1 MKSGHIVRSFDDE
14 LQQIENL
21 VTRMG
26 GMVEL
31 QISNAATS
39 LVQRDADLGEKV
51 RADDKMIDELEVEI
65 DAAVVRVLALR
76 QPAAQD
82 LRAVVAVLKITTN
95 LERIG
100 DYAKNIAK
108 RSSVLGEFR
117 HIGASANIIKRM
129 CGLVQVMLKDA
140 LDAHITRNIGLAD
153 DVRARDDEVDQMHN
167 TLFRELLTYMME
179 DPRNIAPCMHLL
191 FIAKNVERMGDHVT
205 GIAEQ
210 IHYVVSGSLPD
221 DERPKSD
228 VTSMTTVDP
237 GSGENPDENLSGGKT
252 Q

>member
-1 MKSGHIVRSFDDE
+1 MRSGHIVSAFDND
-14 LQQIENL
+14 LQKIENL

-31 QISNAATS
+31 QIANAAIS
-39 LVQRDADLGEKV
+39 LVQRDTELGEKV
-51 RADDKMIDELEVEI
+51 RQDDKKI
-65 DAAVVRVLALR
+65 DALETDIDTAVVRVLALR

-82 LRAVVAVLKITTN
+82 LRAVVAVLKISTN

-117 HIGASANIIKRM
+117 EIGSSAGIIKRM
-129 CGLVQVMLKDA
+129 CELVQAMLKDA
-140 LDAHITRNIGLAD
+140 LDAHVARNITLAD
-153 DVRARDDEVDQMHN
+153 DVRVRDEEVDQMHN
-167 TLFRELLTYMME
+167 SLFRELLTYMME
-179 DPRNIAPCMHLL
+179 DPRAITPCMHLL

-210 IHYVVSGSLPD
+210 IHYVISGSLPES
-221 DERPKSD
+221 ERPKSD
-228 VTSMTTVDP
+228 HTSLTMVDP
-237 GSGENPDENLSGGKT
+237 KSGDVT
-252 Q
+252 QGTLK

>member
-1 MKSGHIVRSFDDE
+1 MRSEHIVRSFDDE

-21 VTRMG
+21 VTKMG

-31 QISNAATS
+31 QISNAAIS
-39 LVQRDADLGEKV
+39 LVERDVDLGEQV
-51 RADDKMIDELEVEI
+51 RSDDKKIDALEAEI
-65 DAAVVRVLALR
+65 DTAVVRVLALR

-82 LRAVVAVLKITTN
+82 LRAVVAVLKISTN
-95 LERIG
+95 LERMG
-100 DYAKNIAK
+100 DHAKNIAK

-129 CGLVQVMLKDA
+129 SGLVQVMLKDA
-140 LDAHITRNIGLAD
+140 LDAHVSRNVALAD
-153 DVRARDDEVDQMHN
+153 DVRMRDDEVDQMHN
-167 TLFRELLTYMME
+167 TLFRELLTFMME
-179 DPRNIAPCMHLL
+179 DARNITPCMHLL

-210 IHYVVSGSLPD
+210 IHYVVSGSLPE

-228 VTSMTTVDP
+228 ITSLTTIMPSD
-237 GSGENPDENLSGGKT
+237 GSHEDGKPE
-252 Q
+252 

>member
-1 MKSGHIVRSFDDE
+1 MKSGHIVSAFDDD
-14 LQQIENL
+14 LQEIENL

-31 QISNAATS
+31 QIANSAIS
-39 LVQRDADLGEKV
+39 LVQRDTELGEKV
-51 RADDKMIDELEVEI
+51 RADDTKIDELEAEI
-65 DAAVVRVLALR
+65 DTAVVRIIALR

-82 LRAVVAVLKITTN
+82 LRSVVAVLKISTN

-117 HIGASANIIKRM
+117 EIGASANIIKRM
-129 CGLVQVMLKDA
+129 CQLVQAMLKDA
-140 LDAHITRNIGLAD
+140 LDAHVTRNIALAD
-153 DVRARDDEVDQMHN
+153 DVRMRDEEVDQMHN
-167 TLFRELLTYMME
+167 SLFRELLTYMME
-179 DPRNIAPCMHLL
+179 DPRSITPCMHLL

-210 IHYVVSGSLPD
+210 IHYVVSGSLPKN
-221 DERPKSD
+221 ERPKSD
-228 VTSMTTVDP
+228 MTSLTMVDP
-237 GSGENPDENLSGGKT
+237 DSGNVTQGGMK
-252 Q
+252 

>member
-1 MKSGHIVRSFDDE
+1 MRSEHIVRSFDDE

-21 VTRMG
+21 VTKMG

-31 QISNAATS
+31 QISNATIS
-39 LVQRDADLGEKV
+39 LVERDIDLGEQV
-51 RADDKMIDELEVEI
+51 RADDKKIDALEAEI
-65 DAAVVRVLALR
+65 DTAVVRVLALR

-82 LRAVVAVLKITTN
+82 LRAVVAVLKISTN

-108 RSSVLGEFR
+108 RSSVIGEFR

-129 CGLVQVMLKDA
+129 SALVQVMLKDA
-140 LDAHITRNIGLAD
+140 LDAHVSRNVALAD
-153 DVRARDDEVDQMHN
+153 DVRMRDDEVDQMHN

-179 DPRNIAPCMHLL
+179 DARNITPCMHLL

-210 IHYVVSGSLPD
+210 IHYVVSGSLPG

-228 VTSMTTVDP
+228 VTSLIAITPNDGDRADDDSND
-237 GSGENPDENLSGGKT
+237 GSRE
-252 Q
+252 